1 MQVQSS
7 NPAADDSGWASAEIL
22 RITVSELRAWEAE
35 AYRQGV
41 VHPPR
46 DDEAWEGTE
55 LDFRRTVL

>member
-7 NPAADDSGWASAEIL
+7 NPAVDDSGWASAEIL

-35 AYRQGV
+35 AYRRGAT
-41 VHPPR
+41 HLPF

-55 LDFRRTVL
+55 LDVRRTVL